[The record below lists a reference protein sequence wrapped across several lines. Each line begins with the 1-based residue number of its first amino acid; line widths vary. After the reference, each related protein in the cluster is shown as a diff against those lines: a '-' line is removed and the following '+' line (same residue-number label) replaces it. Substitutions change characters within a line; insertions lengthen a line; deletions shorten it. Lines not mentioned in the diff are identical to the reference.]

1 MRKIRLY
8 KGPLSGKV
16 MDHPNAGANE
26 LVVRGDKRMS
36 RREKYEFGIE
46 HYKNTSY
53 YGQPVRYPM
62 VEARY
67 RLVLRAVQQGG
78 GFINAVCTHPD
89 GSLFYEYVE
98 GTKREF

>member
-16 MDHPNAGANE
+16 MEHANAGANE
-26 LVVRGDKRMS
+26 LVVRDKKRLTRAQRYDML
-36 RREKYEFGIE
+36 RDRNLNY
-46 HYKNTSY
+46 H
-53 YGQPVRYPM
+53 GQPVRYPM

-67 RLVLRAVQQGG
+67 RLVFRAVQHGG
-78 GFINAVCTHPD
+78 GLADAVCTHPD

>member
-1 MRKIRLY
+1 MQKIRLY

-16 MDHPNAGANE
+16 MEHPRAGANE
-26 LVVRGDKRMS
+26 LVVLGGKKMS
-36 RREKYEFGIE
+36 RKEKYEFDLA
-46 HYKNTSY
+46 HYRNNF
-53 YGQPVRYPM
+53 YGQPIRYPM

-67 RLVLRAVQQGG
+67 KLVVRAVQVGG
-78 GFINAVCTHPD
+78 GFANAVCTHPD

>member
-16 MDHPNAGANE
+16 MEHPNAGANE
-26 LVVRGDKRMS
+26 LIVRGGKKLS
-36 RREKYEFGIE
+36 RREKYEFE
-46 HYKNTSY
+46 VAHYQNHFV

-62 VEARY
+62 IEARY
-67 RLVLRAVQQGG
+67 RLVMRAVPAGG
-78 GFINAVCTHPD
+78 GFANVVCTHPD